1 MQVKVPRVYPVVSLQ
16 HAFHFFSFLL
26 LAGWN
31 VGHVSNILGIGQQ
44 GEGAWDPRELSC
56 HPGLGPPPKL
66 FPERRIT
73 FYVKS
78 LIWGCLHDRNLFIS
92 QITQAWLWYQGQGA
106 GGQSAAV
113 RWKGN
118 FGFHHVSL
126 GRHGSWPHYRVF
138 FAFLFFF
145 FDCAGSLLPQGLFPS
160 CGEHRLLCS
169 CGVWASHRGGFFCC
183 RAWALEH
190 LGFSSW
196 GLWALEHRLR
206 GCGALA

>member
-145 FDCAGSLLPQGLFPS
+145 LTVLGLCCHRGFSLVVASTGYSVVVVCGLLIVVASFVA
-160 CGEHRLLCS
+160 EHGLWS
-169 CGVWASHRGGFFCC
+169 TWASVVGVCE
-183 RAWALEH
+183 L
-190 LGFSSW
+190 
-196 GLWALEHRLR
+196 
-206 GCGALA
+206 